1 MKYSMK
7 QRMVLEAGGGT
18 LMYKLLVVDD
28 EPKIREVIRE
38 YAEFNG
44 YEVTEAADGMS
55 AVGLVKLN
63 DYDLVILDIM
73 MPKLDG
79 FSACKEIKKIKDVPV
94 IMLSAR
100 GEEYDKL
107 FGFEL
112 GIDDYVVK
120 PFSPKELMARINVVL
135 ARRNAAPQTRSDVL
149 KFGGL
154 EINIAARTVSVDGE
168 RIDLTPKEY
177 DLLFYLIENRNIAL
191 SRDKLLSDIWGYD
204 FFGDDRTIDTHI
216 KNLRNALGP
225 YRDYIVTLR
234 GVGYK
239 FEYDE

>member
-1 MKYSMK
+1 
-7 QRMVLEAGGGT
+7 
-18 LMYKLLVVDD
+18 MYKILVVDD

-38 YAEFNG
+38 YAEFSG
-44 YEVTEAADGMS
+44 YEVTEAEDGMS
-55 AVGLVKLN
+55 AIGLCKLN
-63 DYDLVILDIM
+63 DYDLVIMDIM

-79 FSACKEIKKIKDVPV
+79 FSACKEIKKIKDIPV

-112 GIDDYVVK
+112 GIDDYIVK
-120 PFSPKELMARINVVL
+120 PFSPKELMARINAVL
-135 ARRNAAPQTRSDVL
+135 SRFKAASHSNQTTL
-149 KFGGL
+149 KFDGL
-154 EINIAARTVSVDGE
+154 EINIPARTVSVDGKKVE
-168 RIDLTPKEY
+168 LTPKEY
-177 DLLFYLIENRNIAL
+177 DLLFYLVENKNIAL

-216 KNLRNALGP
+216 KNLRNSLGP

-239 FEYDE
+239 FEYED